1 MSAGARPRARRRPAR
16 LLTVHRYTDRHDR
29 DPVATVDATYGLVML
44 PHADSASI
52 AWLEKLSVDVSAE
65 SVELRVYV
73 AGDPAAPERGDGGYV
88 KLLVRPDGT
97 FRMEG

>member
-1 MSAGARPRARRRPAR
+1 MSARRRRPLR

-29 DPVATVDATYGLVML
+29 DPVATVDATHGIVVL
-44 PHADSASI
+44 PHEDSVSI
-52 AWLEKLSVDVSAE
+52 AWLEKLSLDVTGDG
-65 SVELRVYV
+65 VELRVYV
-73 AGDPAAPERGDGGYV
+73 AGDPEAPERGDGGYY